1 MPQLAVLNRLISLL
15 RSSELSKIVVLTK
28 PAISDY
34 QSISKANKPFAK
46 RINLVLKEL
55 AKEPTK
61 GIILKLDLRG
71 MLSYK
76 IGIYRIIYVIETSVL
91 RVYSIRY

>member
-1 MPQLAVLNRLISLL
+1 M
-15 RSSELSKIVVLTK
+15 SKIVVFTK

-34 QSISKANKPFAK
+34 QNISQANKPLAK

-55 AKEPTK
+55 AKNPTK

-76 IGIYRIIYVIETSVL
+76 IGIYRIIYAIETSAL